1 AALGL
6 PVLLVVGMR
15 LGCLNHAL
23 ATALAVQRR
32 GLVLAGWVANALP
45 PPMALLTQN
54 VEALAERLGSKPL
67 ALVAAGEGSVLTFA
81 SFEVRASTDAR
92 CFRARQESRQAWHG
106 HVMNEGTHGI

>member
-1 AALGL
+1 MLDIALALDL

-45 PPMALLTQN
+45 PPMALLAQN
-54 VEALAERLGSKPL
+54 VGTLAERLGTPPL
-67 ALVAAGEGSVLTFA
+67 ALVGPGEGAVFDAPRLA
-81 SFEVRASTDAR
+81 SMGFVRWRTALP
-92 CFRARQESRQAWHG
+92 C
-106 HVMNEGTHGI
+106 